1 MGKIILKIIGL
12 TLVSVG
18 VILIYDARKITK
30 KTFSFGDQ
38 NEATLGLKIVGFLLS
53 ISGAVTTLLNYGQSL
68 IVPFAQFGTPF
79 EKNSWN

>member
-30 KTFSFGDQ
+30 KPSASETKMK
-38 NEATLGLKIVGFLLS
+38 LH
-53 ISGAVTTLLNYGQSL
+53 
-68 IVPFAQFGTPF
+68 
-79 EKNSWN
+79 

>member
-18 VILIYDARKITK
+18 VILIYDARIITK

-53 ISGAVTTLLNYGQSL
+53 ISGAVTTLLN
-68 IVPFAQFGTPF
+68 
-79 EKNSWN
+79 

>member
-38 NEATLGLKIVGFLLS
+38 NEATLGFKNSRIFIINIRSSNNIAQLGTV
-53 ISGAVTTLLNYGQSL
+53 L

-79 EKNSWN
+79 EKNS

>member
-1 MGKIILKIIGL
+1 MKFLFGL
-12 TLVSVG
+12 GIVIATCG

-53 ISGAVTTLLNYGQSL
+53 ISGAVTTLLN
-68 IVPFAQFGTPF
+68 
-79 EKNSWN
+79 

>member
-18 VILIYDARKITK
+18 VILIYDARKKNK

-53 ISGAVTTLLNYGQSL
+53 ISGAVTTLLN
-68 IVPFAQFGTPF
+68 
-79 EKNSWN
+79 